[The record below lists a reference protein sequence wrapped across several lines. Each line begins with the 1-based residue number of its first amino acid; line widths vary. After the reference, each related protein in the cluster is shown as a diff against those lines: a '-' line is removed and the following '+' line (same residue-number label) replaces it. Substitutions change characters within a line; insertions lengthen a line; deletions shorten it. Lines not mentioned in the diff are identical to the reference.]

1 MIPQD
6 PFPCPRLPNKDR
18 LHSTYPRTS
27 CTSLSPPEYLVT
39 VDQKPGAARIAVV
52 VVAGALLPALG
63 PAAVGLARNQVAEAS
78 AATAAVVV
86 EAALLSWRILLL
98 E

>member
-1 MIPQD
+1 M
-6 PFPCPRLPNKDR
+6 
-18 LHSTYPRTS
+18 
-27 CTSLSPPEYLVT
+27 
-39 VDQKPGAARIAVV
+39 V

-86 EAALLSWRILLL
+86 EAALAVGSTASVEECVGICCWGR
-98 E
+98 EDCGGQEKPGDGDEGNSEGFGEHVGGYFWVE